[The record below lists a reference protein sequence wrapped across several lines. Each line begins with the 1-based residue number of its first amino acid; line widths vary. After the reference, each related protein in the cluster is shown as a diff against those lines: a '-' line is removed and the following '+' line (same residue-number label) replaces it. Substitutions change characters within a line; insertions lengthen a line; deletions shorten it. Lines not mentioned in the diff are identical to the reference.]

1 MTHALGATIGVERQW
16 RQSMAGL
23 SQSHSADEQHCKIFG
38 QRFQRRHAP
47 AAIP

>member
-23 SQSHSADEQHCKIFG
+23 SHSADEQHCKIFG